1 MIFFIVSPRFCKII
15 ICIKSFSNLNKNF
28 NKCIIYDK
36 NANNLFKK
44 VKGEIYMNKPISN
57 LLKGM
62 AVGVALTTVAVVL
75 TSKSATKK
83 VKNIAETTMDNVS
96 TMFKMN

>member
-1 MIFFIVSPRFCKII
+1 
-15 ICIKSFSNLNKNF
+15 
-28 NKCIIYDK
+28 
-36 NANNLFKK
+36 
-44 VKGEIYMNKPISN
+44 MNKPISN

-62 AVGVALTTVAVVL
+62 AVGAALTTVAVVL
-75 TSKSATKK
+75 TSKNATKK